1 MSMTIRKVIETGG
14 GGGGF
19 GPKKFFL
26 WVSPL
31 CTTVFGDISPCS
43 NFFFFFPPYHH
54 FSNGPSLKTI
64 KQLHSRD
71 LTFSKP
77 IFYCNCHGQKM
88 TSIGLIFQISTH
100 IEKEC
105 PLSMISCPYDHM
117 GCPAKVILI

>member
-1 MSMTIRKVIETGG
+1 MSMTIRKVIGTGG
-14 GGGGF
+14 GGEVWPTKVFPLGF
-19 GPKKFFL
+19 TTLHNCFWRYFPLLEFFL
-26 WVSPL
+26 
-31 CTTVFGDISPCS
+31 
-43 NFFFFFPPYHH
+43 FFPPYHH

-88 TSIGLIFQISTH
+88 TSVGLIFQISTH

>member
-1 MSMTIRKVIETGG
+1 MTIRKVIGTGG
-14 GGGGF
+14 GGWGKF
-19 GPKKFFL
+19 GPQKFFL

-31 CTTVFGDISPCS
+31 CTTVFGDIFPCS
-43 NFFFFFPPYHH
+43 NFFFFSHLTITFLMVRPY
-54 FSNGPSLKTI
+54 KII

-77 IFYCNCHGQKM
+77 ILYCNCHGQKM

-100 IEKEC
+100 IEKKC
-105 PLSMISCPYDHM
+105 PLRMISCPYDHM